1 MGILFSC
8 CRRNKGAEYEPLKE
22 GEDQIAAIEKSKLQ
36 ALEDE
41 DNELLK
47 DPTIQEV
54 LNDSGSDQPQMDD
67 DEMEDYI
74 KSLTA

>member
-1 MGILFSC
+1 MGCLLSFC
-8 CRRNKGAEYEPLKE
+8 GRKKGAEYEPLKE
-22 GEDQIAAIEKSKLQ
+22 GEDQVAAIEKSKLQ

-54 LNDSGSDQPQMDD
+54 LQDSGSDQEVPQ
-67 DEMEDYI
+67 
-74 KSLTA
+74 